1 MTRWQETPSEH
12 YRKLESEQRA
22 LAADASSTATRDIHL
37 EFADR
42 YRAHAE
48 LLEEDER
55 RRSETCSEAGQ
66 G

>member
-1 MTRWQETPSEH
+1 MTRWQETTSEH

-42 YRAHAE
+42 YRAQAE
-48 LLEEDER
+48 QLEEEER
-55 RRSETCSEAGQ
+55 RPSETGSEAGQ